1 MTLAA
6 RKTAGSHSSGAD
18 SAARDYEIDY
28 SFDVLRNN
36 RGQILLAINA
46 RPGEAIDPHIVVFGD
61 APYPIFHRT
70 REQAIGLPDL
80 NDAALSWLA
89 QATKVLIVEM
99 NGRELARTYEARIE
113 ILL

>member
-1 MTLAA
+1 MSLAA
-6 RKTAGSHSSGAD
+6 HKGLSSQSASVGSEG
-18 SAARDYEIDY
+18 RGYEIDY

-46 RPGEAIDPHIVVFGD
+46 RPGDIADPHIVVFGD
-61 APYPIFHRT
+61 APYPVFYRAP
-70 REQAIGLPDL
+70 EQGIGLPDL

-89 QATKVLIVEM
+89 QATRVLVVEM
-99 NGRELARTYEARIE
+99 NGRELARTYEARVE